1 MDLQRHK
8 GLIESQANVLEIQAS
23 QVARALVEKA
33 FEADLVARRD
43 HQRLAVRTWLS
54 ARNVQLDH
62 EACIEMRR
70 EYPTTGL
77 WILDKTAI
85 AAWHDSQQTTVPLV
99 WVHGIPG
106 AGMLPSK
113 MPKQA
118 TRLIARQGKLFLLQ
132 WS

>member
-23 QVARALVEKA
+23 QVSRALAEKA
-33 FEADLVARRD
+33 FEAEAIARRD
-43 HQRLAVRTWLS
+43 YQRLAVRTWLS

-85 AAWHDSQQTTVPLV
+85 AAWHDNQNTTVPLV

-106 AGMLPSK
+106 AGI
-113 MPKQA
+113 
-118 TRLIARQGKLFLLQ
+118 LI
-132 WS
+132 